1 MQIDEKTFL
10 VNSPI
15 ALAAFCSFVAK
26 LFAEKKYLTFTWR
39 IGKVFYINRRKGLV
53 RAFVEPLQFDKHKK
67 RLLVKTFYGQ
77 VEVVTRG

>member
-1 MQIDEKTFL
+1 MSADNIPNVIQVGDPFSERVDEVR
-10 VNSPI
+10 VNGR
-15 ALAAFCSFVAK
+15 
-26 LFAEKKYLTFTWR
+26 R

>member
-1 MQIDEKTFL
+1 VSADNIPNVIQVGDPFSERVDEVR
-10 VNSPI
+10 VNGR
-15 ALAAFCSFVAK
+15 
-26 LFAEKKYLTFTWR
+26 R